1 MKVAEALEENSPRE
15 FIAVLGQGYVGLPLS
30 MAAHAVGWKVKAIDI
45 DENKIKKLRQGSSH
59 IEDVSEVDLKT
70 AISQGLEFSSDL
82 SLISDCK
89 IVIICVPTPLDDE
102 HKPDLTLLERAV
114 KTVAKFARS
123 NTLLI
128 NESTS
133 FPSTT
138 RELIPR
144 LVFEISPN
152 LELLYAVAPERV
164 DPGNKQ
170 WSYRQTPRLVAGLT
184 EEATNRTIDFY
195 SSFCERVIGVS
206 SPEVAE
212 FSKVL
217 ENSFRQV
224 NIALVNELVPL
235 AQDLGVSLYEV
246 IEAASTKPYGY
257 MPFWPGVGVGGHCI
271 PVDPMYLS
279 WFAKSRGRSAS
290 IIEAS
295 QQVNDTGPTRIFE
308 IIKSFSLPRD
318 SLVLQ
323 VGLAYKAGVSDL
335 RESPSL
341 SLFRLLQIEYKNIDW
356 WDNSLQEWNASGRSN
371 LQGDYDLVVVT
382 HRCENPE
389 LELTIKRSRKV
400 LDLTGQF
407 RGLRNVLSI

>member
-1 MKVAEALEENSPRE
+1 MSKVNSQRVKPIEETV
-15 FIAVLGQGYVGLPLS
+15 AVLGQGYVGLPLS
-30 MAAHAVGWKVKAIDI
+30 LAAHSAGWKVRALDI
-45 DENKIKKLRQGSSH
+45 DESKIKNLSRGYSH
-59 IEDVSEVDLKT
+59 LEDVSREEIDL

-82 SLISDCK
+82 SLISDCE
-89 IVIICVPTPLDDE
+89 IVIICVPTPLDNKLE
-102 HKPDLTLLERAV
+102 PDLTLLESAV

-144 LVFEISPN
+144 IVSEISPN
-152 LELLYAVAPERV
+152 LELLYAVAPERI
-164 DPGNKQ
+164 DPGNKHWNYQ
-170 WSYRQTPRLVAGLT
+170 QIPRIVAGLT
-184 EEATNRTIDFY
+184 EEATNRAIDFY
-195 SSFCERVIGVS
+195 SSFCAKVIRVS

-279 WFAKSRGRSAS
+279 WFAESRGRSAS

-295 QQVNDTGPTRIFE
+295 QQVNDAGPTRIFE
-308 IIKSFSLPRD
+308 IIKSLGLPKE

-341 SLFRLLQIEYKNIDW
+341 KLFQLLQIEFKRVDW
-356 WDNSLQEWNASGRSN
+356 WDNSLHEWNASSRSN
-371 LQGDYDLVVVT
+371 LQSDYDLVVLT
-382 HRCENPE
+382 HRCENSV
-389 LELTIKRSRKV
+389 LELTIRNCRKV

-407 RGLRNVLSI
+407 RGLSNVLSI